1 MNINELI
8 QEAVVHGNKYAEQ
21 KGIIYSSKK
30 GTVNISLKDMN
41 EPVKPENIKMLMV
54 VFL

>member
-8 QEAVVHGNKYAEQ
+8 QEAVIHGNKYAEQ
-21 KGIIYSSKK
+21 KGIVYSSEK
-30 GTVNISLKDMN
+30 GTVNICLKDMN

-54 VFL
+54 VFP